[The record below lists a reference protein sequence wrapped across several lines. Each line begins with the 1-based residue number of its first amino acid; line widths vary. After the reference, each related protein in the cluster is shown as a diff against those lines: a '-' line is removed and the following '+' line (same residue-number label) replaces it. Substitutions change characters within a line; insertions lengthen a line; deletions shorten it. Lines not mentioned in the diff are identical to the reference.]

1 LLNALQSAFHDLK
14 SRAFGFMEASAEQ
27 PHPHQTRRLAII
39 CGCQWAADLFL
50 LALEGTGI
58 HPELVDEL
66 LRHHQEMIEFG
77 LIDPQLD
84 LRAYATGRVSAA
96 IQQAR
101 ILGDLPRTR
110 SRITLRLDED
120 GAIDVLPIDQG

>member
-1 LLNALQSAFHDLK
+1 MSFNLLPRSEIKSIRIHRSISRTTSSA
-14 SRAFGFMEASAEQ
+14 
-27 PHPHQTRRLAII
+27 PTCRLAIS

-50 LALEGTGI
+50 LALKGTEI

-66 LRHHQEMIEFG
+66 LRHHQEMIAFG
-77 LIDPQLD
+77 LIDPQMD

-101 ILGDLPRTR
+101 ILGDLPQTR
-110 SRITLRLDED
+110 SRIKLRLDED

>member
-1 LLNALQSAFHDLK
+1 
-14 SRAFGFMEASAEQ
+14 MEASAEQ
-27 PHPHQTRRLAII
+27 PHPHQTRRLAIV
-39 CGCQWAADLFL
+39 CGCQWVADLFL

-77 LIDPQLD
+77 LIDPQMD

-101 ILGDLPRTR
+101 ILATSPQQIKRTTTR
-110 SRITLRLDED
+110 N
-120 GAIDVLPIDQG
+120 

>member
-1 LLNALQSAFHDLK
+1 
-14 SRAFGFMEASAEQ
+14 MEASAEQ
-27 PHPHQTRRLAII
+27 PHPHQTRRQANI

-50 LALEGTGI
+50 LALEGNEI

-77 LIDPQLD
+77 LIDPQMD

>member
-1 LLNALQSAFHDLK
+1 
-14 SRAFGFMEASAEQ
+14 MEASAEQ

-39 CGCQWAADLFL
+39 RGCQWAADLFL
-50 LALEGTGI
+50 LTLQGTEI

-66 LRHHQEMIEFG
+66 IRQHQEMIEFG
-77 LIDPQLD
+77 LIDPQMD

-101 ILGDLPRTR
+101 VLGDLPRTK
-110 SRITLRLDED
+110 SRIKLQLDDD
-120 GAIDVLPIDQG
+120 GAIDVIPVDQAETTSRSFR